1 VPAAPFGRGAGP
13 PPRSVFPVVPSAFF
27 FFFFFFFFK
36 LHLYFSLVA
45 RWFHETPFVES
56 FMFLY
61 LGLLSLFVFVLDSL
75 VYGVGVCL
83 AGKPLPLVSQG
94 GCCVALQS
102 FNINIF
108 PLGDSDVFESRA
120 SKARPLS

>member
-1 VPAAPFGRGAGP
+1 VT
-13 PPRSVFPVVPSAFF
+13 VSARILPLFF